1 MMGFHRHAKCP
12 ETNQLCELRCRFGAC
27 AQRSDGVNQVQTL
40 KASSVAALALDVSK
54 GAPSHE

>member
-12 ETNQLCELRCRFGAC
+12 ETNQICEQRCRFGAC
-27 AQRSDGVNQVQTL
+27 AQRIDGIAQAQSVN
-40 KASSVAALALDVSK
+40 ASRVAHALEASK